1 MQDSPSRP
9 LPTGLPGTSEYPQT
23 IVRPD
28 RPEIAP
34 GGNRVDPRRIPA
46 TLDASAPASRT
57 SPVGQPTA
65 GQR

>member
-28 RPEIAP
+28 RPEIAL
-34 GGNRVDPRRIPA
+34 GGNTVARKAIPPTFGISGA
-46 TLDASAPASRT
+46 TSRT
-57 SPVGQPTA
+57 SPVGRPQSDS
-65 GQR
+65 